1 MNDKS
6 AVGNTIKQSE
16 IATHVLLREKRG
28 HVVILTLNR
37 PEARNS
43 LSEALLNALTEAMAD
58 VAADPMIQV
67 VLLTGASPTFCSGLD
82 LKELTAHRADPDGG
96 RAYYERVVKL
106 CGDVMLA
113 VALCPK
119 PVIAVVHGTAAA
131 TGCQLVAS
139 CDLAVAS
146 ETSHFAT
153 PGVNMGVF
161 CSTPMV
167 ALTRN
172 IGRKRAMEMLLL
184 GGMLPAMHA
193 MEFGLINRV
202 VPDEDVMHEAM
213 RWAGMITSKS
223 PLAIRIG
230 KEAFHRQKD
239 MPLAEAYD
247 FAARVMVENLMIG
260 DAKEGISAFLERRSP
275 HWQGN

>member
-1 MNDKS
+1 MNDKP
-6 AVGNTIKQSE
+6 AVE
-16 IATHVLLREKRG
+16 LEDHVLLQEKRG
-28 HVVILTLNR
+28 HVIILTLNR

-43 LSEALLNALTEAMAD
+43 LSEKLLNALIKAMD
-58 VAADPMIQV
+58 EVAADPMIRV

-82 LKELTAHRADPDGG
+82 LKELTAHRADSDGG

-106 CGDVMLA
+106 CGDLMLS
-113 VALCPK
+113 VALCTK

-153 PGVNMGVF
+153 PGVNVGAF

-193 MEFGLINRV
+193 MEYGLINRV
-202 VPDEDVMHEAM
+202 VPEEDVMLEAM
-213 RWAGMITSKS
+213 RWAGSIVSKS
-223 PLAIRIG
+223 SHAIRIG

-239 MPLAEAYD
+239 MSLAEAYD
-247 FAARVMVENLMIG
+247 FAARVMVENLMMD
-260 DAKEGISAFLERRSP
+260 DAKEGISAFLERRP
-275 HWQGN
+275 PQWRDT